1 MNIRHLATKNFDTGV
16 SYSQAVIV
24 DKLPVVVRGEERK
37 ITHGNKSLN
46 GVEYL
51 RDSSIG
57 DIVLDSTG
65 EHVLPLGSI
74 FGYAGF
80 EAMFEEADDQ
90 MRDVAESMFGGKLP
104 DTGEQDVDKN
114 AFYAPY
120 VPLAVL
126 SGCLPAQEVDG
137 EQFFNPNGVVTVAE
151 FLDGLTSINGRRG
164 SKRRSLDNISGEDDY
179 FNEGYRACLQGM
191 SSPFF
196 NLYTRHE
203 LMEPIT
209 RAELSYLTV
218 ICWERF
224 IEKYNSLYGSVYYL
238 GVNFDWTCPHDALQ
252 DYYDGNSYRIS
263 QISTDETLSTIS
275 LNIKDYKGDRTMSEY
290 IEAMQSGRCA
300 IPLPMVMSIIE
311 LDMIDVFP
319 VGDNLYPFA
328 EVSRGEMAY
337 FLVKLATKFTQLYRK
352 L

>member
-16 SYSQAVIV
+16 IYNQAVIV
-24 DKLPVVVRGEERK
+24 DKLPVVLRGEERK
-37 ITHGNKSLN
+37 ITSGSNMVS
-46 GVEYL
+46 GIEYL
-51 RDSSIG
+51 RDSEIG

-65 EHVLPLGSI
+65 EHVLPLGSL
-74 FGYAGF
+74 FGYNGF
-80 EAMFEEADDQ
+80 EEKFEEFSDTMRGITEAMFTG
-90 MRDVAESMFGGKLP
+90 VLP
-104 DTGEQDVDKN
+104 DTGEPDVDKN

-126 SGCLPAQEVDG
+126 SGCLPAQDVDG
-137 EQFFNPNGVVTVAE
+137 EQFFNPNGVVTIAE
-151 FLDGLTSINGRRG
+151 FLDGLTSISGRKG
-164 SKRRSLDNISGEDDY
+164 SKKVSLDNISGESDY
-179 FNEGYRACLQGM
+179 FNEGYRACLRGM

-209 RAELSYLTV
+209 RAELAYLTV

-252 DYYDGNSYRIS
+252 DYYDGNVYKIS
-263 QISTDETLSTIS
+263 QISTDEALKTVS
-275 LNIKDYKGDRTMSEY
+275 LNIKDYKGDRTMSDY
-290 IEAMQSGRCA
+290 IEAMQAGRCP
-300 IPLPMVMSIIE
+300 IPLPMIMSIIE

-337 FLVKLATKFTQLYRK
+337 FLVRLATKFTQLYRK